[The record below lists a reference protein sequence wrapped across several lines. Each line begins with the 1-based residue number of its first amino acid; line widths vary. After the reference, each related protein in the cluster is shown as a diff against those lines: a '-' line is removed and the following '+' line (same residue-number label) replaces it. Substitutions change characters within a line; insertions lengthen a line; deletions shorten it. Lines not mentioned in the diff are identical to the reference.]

1 MAMRWSKKDKAKLQ
15 SSINAS
21 NAKRK
26 RLIAQGYDENLLPP
40 HKTLKESMK
49 KIGNNRKYFNDEIKI
64 NKAFTKRG
72 SEEITR
78 NKAHT
83 KIPKYL
89 IEVLDIQTKR
99 INEVRKQERDYFK
112 SLRKTDRNKVLDKF
126 ANVGIDEQLAQ
137 LNPIK
142 NRLDWVTPKILQS
155 IKENRENYTESI
167 KEKQNNYVVNYYLAL
182 QNEYGNYWAKEI
194 MKVMDKLELDE
205 IIEKR
210 YTDIN
215 MDINFIYSKSEID
228 SKAEETL
235 KAWKRQLRK
244 KKQKDRNIEETEL
257 DMRRSKLIDKL
268 KERT

>member
-26 RLIAQGYDENLLPP
+26 RLIAQGYDESLLPP
-40 HKTLKESMK
+40 HKTLKSSME
-49 KIGNNRKYFNDEIKI
+49 KIGNQRKYFNDEIKI

-72 SEEITR
+72 SEKIER

-89 IEVLDIQTKR
+89 KEVLRIQTKR

-112 SLRKTDRNKVLDKF
+112 SLRKTDRNKVLEKF

-142 NRLDWVTPKILQS
+142 NKLDWVTPKILNS
-155 IKENRENYTESI
+155 IKKNRENYTDSI
-167 KEKQNNYVVNYYLAL
+167 KDKQLNYVTNYYLAL
-182 QNEYGNYWAKEI
+182 QNEYGNYWAREI
-194 MKVMDKLELDE
+194 MEVMDKLELDE

-215 MDINFIYSKSEID
+215 MDINFIYSSSEIAT
-228 SKAEETL
+228 KAEETL

-244 KKQKDRNIEETEL
+244 RKQKERNVSGKEIET
-257 DMRRSKLIDKL
+257 RRLKLIDKL
-268 KERT
+268 QKRT

>member
-1 MAMRWSKKDKAKLQ
+1 MRWSKKDKTKLQ

-26 RLIAQGYDENLLPP
+26 RLIAQGYDESLLPP
-40 HKTLKESMK
+40 HKTLKSTME
-49 KIGNNRKYFNDEIKI
+49 KIGNQRKYFNDEIKI

-72 SEEITR
+72 SEEIER

-89 IEVLDIQTKR
+89 KEVLEIQTKR

-112 SLRKTDRNKVLDKF
+112 SLRKTDRNKVLEKF

-137 LNPIK
+137 LNPIHNK
-142 NRLDWVTPKILQS
+142 LDWVTPKILQS
-155 IKENRENYTESI
+155 IKKNRENYTESI
-167 KEKQNNYVVNYYLAL
+167 KEKQLNYVENYYLAL
-182 QNEYGNYWAKEI
+182 MNEYGPRWSREI
-194 MKVMDKLELDE
+194 MEVMDKLDLEE

-215 MDINFIYSKSEID
+215 MDVNFIYSDSEIAI
-228 SKAEETL
+228 KAEETL

-244 KKQKDRNIEETEL
+244 RKKADRNINEDEINLRHRRIEEIYKKQK
-257 DMRRSKLIDKL
+257 
-268 KERT
+268 

>member
-49 KIGNNRKYFNDEIKI
+49 KIGNNRKYFNDELNI
-64 NKAFTKRG
+64 NRAFTKRG
-72 SEEITR
+72 SEELER
-78 NKAHT
+78 NKAYT

-89 IEVLDIQTKR
+89 KEVIEIQTKR

-112 SLRKTDRNKVLDKF
+112 SLKKTDRNKVLEKF

-142 NRLDWVTPKILQS
+142 NHFDWVTPKVLQS
-155 IKENRENYTESI
+155 IKQNRENYTESI
-167 KEKQNNYVVNYYLAL
+167 KDKQTNYIINYYLAL

-215 MDINFIYSKSEID
+215 MDINFIYSRSEID
-228 SKAEETL
+228 VKAEETL

-244 KKQKDRNIEETEL
+244 KKQKDRNIDEKEI
-257 DMRRSKLIDKL
+257 DKRRSKLIEKL
-268 KERT
+268 QKRN

>member
-1 MAMRWSKKDKAKLQ
+1 MAMRWSKKDRAKLQ

-26 RLIAQGYDENLLPP
+26 RLIAKGYDEELLPP

-78 NKAHT
+78 NKAYT

-89 IEVLDIQTKR
+89 VEVLEIQTKR
-99 INEVRKQERDYFK
+99 INEVRKQEREHFK
-112 SLRKTDRNKVLDKF
+112 SLKKTDRNKVLEKF
-126 ANVGIDEQLAQ
+126 ANIGIDEQLAQ

-142 NRLDWVTPKILQS
+142 NHLDWVTPKILQS
-155 IKENRENYTESI
+155 IKHNRENYTETI
-167 KEKQNNYVVNYYLAL
+167 KEKQSNYVTNYYLSL

-215 MDINFIYSKSEID
+215 MDINFIYSRSEID
-228 SKAEETL
+228 TKAEETL
-235 KAWKRQLRK
+235 LAWKRQLRK
-244 KKQKDRNIEETEL
+244 KKQKNRNIDEKEL
-257 DMRRSKLIDKL
+257 DNRRSKLIEKL
-268 KERT
+268 KKRE

>member
-1 MAMRWSKKDKAKLQ
+1 MGMRWSKKDKAKLQ

-26 RLIAQGYDENLLPP
+26 RLIAQGYDESLLPP
-40 HKTLKESMK
+40 HKTLKESME
-49 KIGNNRKYFNDEIKI
+49 KISNNRKYFNDEIKI

-72 SEEITR
+72 SEEIER

-89 IEVLDIQTKR
+89 KEVLDIQTKR

-112 SLRKTDRNKVLDKF
+112 SLRKTDRNKVLEKF

-142 NRLDWVTPKILQS
+142 NKLDWVTPKILQS
-155 IKENRENYTESI
+155 IKSNRENYTESI
-167 KEKQNNYVVNYYLAL
+167 KDKQMNYVTNYYLAL

-194 MKVMDKLELDE
+194 IGVMDKLDLDE

-215 MDINFIYSKSEID
+215 MDINFIYSSSEIAI
-228 SKAEETL
+228 KAEETL

-244 KKQKDRNIEETEL
+244 RKQKDRHVDDKEI
-257 DMRRSKLIDKL
+257 DRRREKLIEKL
-268 KERT
+268 QKRT